1 MVPNPTVFFMTSR
14 AEHELRVRKAQRFGR
29 AASVLRAGHDRTERT
44 SLRRRAGGALVSLGQ
59 RLGGMPSPV
68 AARP

>member
-1 MVPNPTVFFMTSR
+1 MAPNPTFFYVTAR
-14 AEHELRVRKAQRFGR
+14 AEHELRVWKTQRFGR
-29 AASVLRAGHDRTERT
+29 ARSALRAGHDRTERT

-59 RLGGMPSPV
+59 RLGGMPLPV